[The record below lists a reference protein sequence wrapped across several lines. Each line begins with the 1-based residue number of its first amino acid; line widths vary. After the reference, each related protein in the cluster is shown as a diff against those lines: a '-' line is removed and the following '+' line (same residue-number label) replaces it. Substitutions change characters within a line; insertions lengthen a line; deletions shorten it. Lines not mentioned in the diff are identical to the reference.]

1 MLSRLLR
8 IVARGGSV
16 RKGREGR
23 GILETQEPLLLS
35 HNCMILLTFGTRTIE
50 VILVV
55 RRR

>member
-23 GILETQEPLLLS
+23 GILETQELLLLP